1 MDVNRLN
8 GYSALKKGE
17 RGETVANW
25 GCMLGLIFTGCISLA
40 GGDFCYEAELS
51 VSANKQA
58 ETFIASGSDLPRE
71 IGEELWDELELD
83 EMDELVE
90 ELLPGSRIKFTD
102 VVIQMI
108 TGETKGIGNAFLG
121 YIKERVGYELLES
134 RSNLIQLLFLAAMG
148 AVFSQLAAGFGSF
161 TVSET
166 GFHLTYLMM
175 FGLLM
180 GSFSLAYQMVSQAMA
195 AMIRLLQAALPIL
208 FVAVAFSG
216 KVTTSVVFSEMST
229 LVITGMEWMNQM
241 ILLPGTKLFLLLT
254 LADNLIP
261 EAMFAKLSGL
271 LKTLV
276 EWGAKTAF
284 GLVIGM
290 NVIKGMCVPVGDT
303 LSSGTMTRLLS
314 ALPGIGNS
322 VDSAASLIFG
332 AVKLVRNGIG
342 VAAMLCLVLVGVIPL
357 IKLAL
362 ITLLH
367 YAAAA
372 LAEPIA
378 DKRLIGAVTGAAEA
392 IHLLLKL
399 LLTSMSLFFLTVAL
413 ICSVAG

>member
-1 MDVNRLN
+1 MSNL
-8 GYSALKKGE
+8 
-17 RGETVANW
+17 
-25 GCMLGLIFTGCISLA
+25 GCLVGVFFAGCISLTGSGPEEKA
-40 GGDFCYEAELS
+40 FVQHSLNRGAEDTMM
-51 VSANKQA
+51 VS
-58 ETFIASGSDLPRE
+58 EIDLPRE
-71 IGEELWDELELD
+71 IGEELWDELELE

-90 ELLPGSRIKFTD
+90 ELLPGGRIKFTD

-108 TGETKGIGNAFLG
+108 TGETDGIGRALVG
-121 YIKERVGYELLES
+121 YVKEQVGYELLGS
-134 RSNLIQLLFLAAMG
+134 RSNLIQLLLLAAMG
-148 AVFSQLAAGFGSF
+148 AVFTQLAAGFGSF

-180 GSFSLAYQMVSQAMA
+180 GSFSLAYQLVSSAMT

-208 FVAVAFSG
+208 FVSVAFSG
-216 KVTTSVVFSEMST
+216 KVTTSVVFSGMST
-229 LVITGMEWMNQM
+229 LVITGVEWMNRM

-261 EAMFAKLSGL
+261 EALFAKLSGL
-271 LKTLV
+271 VKTLI
-276 EWGAKTAF
+276 EWGAKTVF

-290 NVIKGMCVPVGDT
+290 NVIKGMCVPVRDAV
-303 LSSGTMTRLLS
+303 SSGTMTRLLS

-322 VDSAASLIFG
+322 VDSVAGLVFG
-332 AVKLVRNGIG
+332 AMKLVRNGIG
-342 VAAMLCLVLVGVIPL
+342 VAAMLCLVLVGLIPL
-357 IKLAL
+357 MKLAL

-367 YAAAA
+367 YATAA

-378 DKRLIGAVTGAAEA
+378 DKRLTGAVSGAAEA
-392 IHLLLKL
+392 IRLLLKL
-399 LLTSMSLFFLTVAL
+399 LFMAMSLFFLTVAL